1 MSFFSPFP
9 ALKLATIAT
18 AMLANFAL
26 GKKKIKFLKFTNFH
40 SLGVYI
46 IIFFLFTSI
55 LSAQNEDFKFK
66 KTSFENTTISTSK
79 RQLHLSRLDKINKI
93 KNSIVMKHVKKYIN
107 FNSLPKTKG
116 RAEFYFYFF
125 EEKLKKYNLPEKLK
139 YLAIVE
145 SNLNAKAISS
155 SGAKGL
161 WQFMPKT
168 GAQYGLYENNT
179 VSLFFDPIASTDA
192 ACRYLRDLYEKFKDW
207 DLVLAAYNCGPGR
220 VSKIMRK
227 TGGKTFWSI
236 RSHLPKETQN
246 YVPSFLAVKYVFD
259 FYKIR
264 NIKPRAL
271 KLKSNQIKTIITTQ
285 KTNKSSFYGTKREQ
299 LIFNF
304 LNPQLL
310 TTSIP
315 ISTKIYLNNSPK

>member
-1 MSFFSPFP
+1 M
-9 ALKLATIAT
+9 
-18 AMLANFAL
+18 
-26 GKKKIKFLKFTNFH
+26 IKYST
-40 SLGVYI
+40 
-46 IIFFLFTSI
+46 IFFLFTSI
-55 LSAQNEDFKFK
+55 LSSQNEDFIFK
-66 KTSFENTTISTSK
+66 NTFFESTNISTSTS
-79 RQLHLSRLDKINKI
+79 QLQLSTLEKINKI
-93 KNSIVMKHVKKYIN
+93 KNSIVMKHVKKYIG
-107 FNSLPKTKG
+107 FNYLPKTMG

-125 EEKLKKYNLPEKLK
+125 EKKLKKYKLPEELK

-145 SNLNAKAISS
+145 SNLNAKAISP

-179 VSLFFDPIASTDA
+179 ISLFFDPIASTDA
-192 ACRYLRDLYEKFKDW
+192 ACRYLRDLYKKFKDW
-207 DLVLAAYNCGPGR
+207 ELALAAYNCGPGR
-220 VSKIMRK
+220 VSKIMKK
-227 TGGKTFWSI
+227 TGRKTFWSI

-259 FYKIR
+259 FYKIK
-264 NIKPRAL
+264 NVKPRAL
-271 KLKSNQIKTIITTQ
+271 KLKGNQIKTIITNQT
-285 KTNKSSFYGTKREQ
+285 TDKSRFYQTEREQ

-315 ISTKIYLNNSPK
+315 IKTKIHLHNPPKEKRVY